1 MLLRINSAG
10 LATSLGSTQ
19 EVRHRP
25 CLLFFFLI
33 FIYLAVPGLR
43 VLAVAHRILF
53 TFEPPIYLLGSMV
66 IPKKL
71 AQAGRAQGFL
81 LANNSCA
88 SHLIHPLSGPGSSLV
103 WVGGMRKAKE

>member
-1 MLLRINSAG
+1 MLG
-10 LATSLGSTQ
+10 TGT
-19 EVRHRP
+19 VY
-25 CLLFFFLI
+25 FLKKI

-43 VLAVAHRILF
+43 VLAVAHRICLLLS
-53 TFEPPIYLLGSMV
+53 PQIYLLGSMV

-71 AQAGRAQGFL
+71 AQAGRAQVFL
-81 LANNSCA
+81 LAYNSCA